1 MNKFVSFLACLIASY
16 ITFNIIALYGATH
29 NMQKYEE
36 YRMKY
41 AKPIS
46 EWEKPNVISGIMY
59 EEMQPLPQIAPDTP
73 QNPYTTEKMLLG
85 KQLFNE
91 PKLSKSGQIAC
102 ASCHNKELG
111 FGDGLKT
118 SFGHD
123 RQRGKRN
130 APNIMMSGFFH
141 DLFWDGRANSLESQ
155 ALMPISNPIEMA
167 QEIPYMQDSIAKMPI
182 YYPLFILSFGNAA
195 QKDELLKLYLR
206 VDMIDKKDMYDR
218 ILTELVRADMQEK
231 PLDSILQSR
240 KLSKQQIELA
250 KKLITPEN
258 IAKAI
263 ATYERSL
270 VPKNTRFNRFLQGE
284 YNALSNKEI
293 YGLHIFRT
301 KGGCMNCHYGVA
313 LSDGAF
319 HNIGLSFYGRK
330 LQDLGR
336 YEITKETKDLGAF
349 KTPSLIA
356 ISKSSPYMHNG
367 IFPTLKGVINMY
379 NAGFP
384 TPKLKISDK
393 PTPTTTPIIKPLNL
407 SEEEMEALEA
417 FLYAL

>member
-1 MNKFVSFLACLIASY
+1 MSKFASLLICFIVGY
-16 ITFNIIALYGATH
+16 IALNMITLYGSTKI
-29 NMQKYEE
+29 QKYEE
-36 YRMKY
+36 YRIKY

-46 EWEKPNVISGIMY
+46 QWEKPHIYEGVVY
-59 EEMQPLPQIAPDTP
+59 EEMQPLPKIAPDNP
-73 QNPYTTEKMLLG
+73 QNPYTMAKMLLG
-85 KQLFNE
+85 KQLFND

-102 ASCHNKELG
+102 ASCHNRELG

-123 RQRGKRN
+123 RQRGQRN
-130 APNIMMSGFFH
+130 APNIMMSGFFSE
-141 DLFWDGRANSLESQ
+141 LFWDGRAKSLESQ

-167 QEIPYMQDSIAKMPI
+167 HEIPYMRDSIAKISM
-182 YYPLFILSFGNAA
+182 YYPLFIFAFGNTL
-195 QKDELLKLYLR
+195 QKDELLRLYSNTG
-206 VDMIDKKDMYDR
+206 IADKKDIYDR
-218 ILTELVRADMQEK
+218 IFANLIKADLQEK
-231 PLDSILQSR
+231 PLDSILQSN
-240 KLSKQQIELA
+240 KLSKQQIEIA
-250 KKLITPEN
+250 KKIITPEN

-336 YEITKETKDLGAF
+336 YEITKDIKDLGAF

-356 ISKSSPYMHNG
+356 ISKSAPYMHNG
-367 IFPTLKGVINMY
+367 IFPTLKGVIHMY

-384 TPKLKISDK
+384 TPKPNTTNKLNPI
-393 PTPTTTPIIKPLNL
+393 TTPLIKPLNL